1 MGRIMNPNYILT
13 VLIVAGI
20 LWLFGWLCKR
30 QGEIIGFRRGC
41 QSERE
46 YQQWLAVQKGRTTAF
61 WISQN

>member
-1 MGRIMNPNYILT
+1 MNLSYILT

-46 YQQWLAVQKGRTTAF
+46 YQHKQAVQNRRKTGF